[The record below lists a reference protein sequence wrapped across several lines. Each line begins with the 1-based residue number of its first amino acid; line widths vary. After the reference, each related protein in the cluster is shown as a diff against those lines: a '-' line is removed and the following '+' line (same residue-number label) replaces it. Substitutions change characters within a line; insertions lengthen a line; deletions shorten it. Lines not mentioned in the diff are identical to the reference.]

1 MVIQFSDTRKWNG
14 KSFLDFLEINEV
26 PFNYD
31 GKELNVHVHFEQ
43 KARRLWHHL
52 TGTYSIGV
60 FL

>member
-1 MVIQFSDTRKWNG
+1 MKYNDKRKWDG
-14 KSFLDFLEINEV
+14 KTYLDFLELNDV

-31 GKELNVHVHFEQ
+31 GKELHIHSQFEQ